1 MLFTLIF
8 LPMLSETF
16 RSRREGESPFT
27 KIGRII
33 FAPLW
38 SFTEI
43 PRCYGAIQRF
53 ENFKKIDKD
62 YGFENLNKNEM
73 DIIKR
78 SVVFKLLY
86 HTNSSSDTK

>member
-1 MLFTLIF
+1 
-8 LPMLSETF
+8 MLSETF
-16 RSRREGESPFT
+16 RSRREGESLFG

-53 ENFKKIDKD
+53 DNFKKIDSD
-62 YGFENLNKNEM
+62 YGFENLNKNEL
-73 DIIKR
+73 DVIKR
-78 SVVFKLLY
+78 SMVLKFLY
-86 HTNSSSDTK
+86 HVNSSI

>member
-1 MLFTLIF
+1 
-8 LPMLSETF
+8 MLSETF
-16 RSRREGESPFT
+16 RSRREGENLFS
-27 KIGRII
+27 KIGRIV

-38 SFTEI
+38 SFTEV

-53 ENFKKIDKD
+53 ENFKKIDTD

-78 SVVFKLLY
+78 SMVFKLLY
-86 HTNSSSDTK
+86 RANSSSDTK